1 MANDNR
7 KRVAGRV
14 QQSTSSLLRN
24 LRNLRVIVFHP
35 RDADGELLIEQ
46 LQRIGCQVLNMWPPL
61 PAIPDT
67 VDVVFC
73 AVRPDHAINQCEW
86 MGIESSLPIIALISY
101 ENPTIVDAAI
111 NMGAMAVLSTPVKS
125 SGILSSLAMAKRLH
139 EERRAMRR
147 RIERLQQ
154 KLHGANDVSKAK
166 AILVRKRGVS
176 DDMAYRIIRD
186 QAMSRRVSTEDIARA
201 IIHADDLLS
210 FDPK

>member
-1 MANDNR
+1 MASDNR
-7 KRVAGRV
+7 KPVAGRV

-46 LQRIGCQVLNMWPPL
+46 LQRIGCQVLTMWPPL
-61 PAIPDT
+61 PEIPDT

-73 AVRPDHAINQCEW
+73 AVRPDHAINQCAW
-86 MGIESSLPIIALISY
+86 MGMEASLPIVALIGY

-125 SGILSSLAMAKRLH
+125 SGILSSLAMAKRLY
-139 EERRAMRR
+139 EERREMRR

-154 KLHGANDVSKAK
+154 KLHGANDVSQAK

-201 IIHADDLLS
+201 IINADDLLS